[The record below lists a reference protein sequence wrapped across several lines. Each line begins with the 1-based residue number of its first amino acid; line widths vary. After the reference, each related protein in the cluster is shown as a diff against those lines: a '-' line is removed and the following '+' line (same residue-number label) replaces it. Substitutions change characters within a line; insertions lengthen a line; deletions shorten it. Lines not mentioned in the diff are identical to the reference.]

1 MRKRAA
7 YTLLAP
13 ACAFL
18 LILTVVPAVGVVI
31 LSFFEWSGFG
41 RPSFVGLG
49 NFYRL
54 SADDSFFNAAKVTV
68 IFVVSTTLVELVMG
82 IAVAFSMELWPR
94 FRNTIRLLLGFPL
107 VLSPVMSGIIWK
119 LSLNE
124 QTGLFSR
131 VLNLFLSESAR
142 PLSSA
147 FGAICTIVAIDIW
160 QWTPLVILLVSL
172 ALERFKSR
180 LGDLTTIDALSS
192 RVSLRFVWGP
202 LILPTIGVAALLRTI
217 DSLKVFDIVQSATAG
232 GPGGSSEVLSF
243 YAYKQLIKF
252 GNFGYAASIALLL
265 LLVASVLWLFASK
278 VFFAPWEERL

>member
-1 MRKRAA
+1 MKKRAA

-18 LILTVVPAVGVVI
+18 LVLTIVPVVGVLL
-31 LSFFEWSGFG
+31 LSFFNWSGFG
-41 RPSFVGLG
+41 RPAFVGLG
-49 NFYRL
+49 NFNRL
-54 SADDSFFNAAKVTV
+54 SSDDSFFNATRVTF
-68 IFVVSTTLVELVMG
+68 IFVVSTALIELVLG
-82 IAVAFSMELWPR
+82 IVVAFSLEQWPR
-94 FRNTIRLLLGFPL
+94 WRNTLRLLLGFPL

-124 QTGLFSR
+124 QTGPFSL
-131 VLNLFLSESAR
+131 VLNLFLNQPAR

-147 FGAICTIVAIDIW
+147 FGAVCTIVVIDIW
-160 QWTPLVILLVSL
+160 QWTPLVVLLVSL
-172 ALERFKSR
+172 ALERFKKR
-180 LGDLTTIDALSS
+180 LGDLTNVDALSP
-192 RVSLRFVWGP
+192 RVALRFVWGP

-217 DSLKVFDIVQSATAG
+217 DALKVFDIVQSATAG

-265 LLVASVLWLFASK
+265 LLVASGLWLFASR
-278 VFFAPWEERL
+278 VFFAPWRERL